1 MDYKEMFNELH
12 TELSNK
18 ALSLDNAYAI
28 ELLTKFNERIYNSLN
43 GLYDYWWKA
52 QLQDMNIV
60 STLSLSKT
68 ERDAANVVIK
78 AMKDIYDNYSKEDNK

>member
-28 ELLTKFNERIYNSLN
+28 EPLTKFNERIYNSLN

-52 QLQDMNIV
+52 QLQDMIID

-78 AMKDIYDNYSKEDNK
+78 AMEDIYNKYSKEDNK